1 MECLQR
7 NKNGKRCSKLGI
19 ETHRVHPGYCKFH
32 ITRFEA
38 NLDVP
43 TPFTENNHN
52 IPIPELP
59 AGGPVL
65 GFNANFNDMDF
76 LRLIDHNIDMRL
88 NMFIRQFYNEIII
101 HGNGRN
107 PEELDMILF
116 ESIVTLPAEEQ
127 NFLIVNYER
136 LIELVQIEI
145 RRIDQARINGNPV
158 QPVPVQ
164 PIQRVQIPADGMG
177 IIQRILQ
184 AVGFREEVQEVPVHN
199 QEQARQQPPQQD
211 KELARFATDNQNV
224 HTSKTVEMVLETS
237 KKLMKMA
244 KKKPSVLDTMAH
256 CFTKCKLSD
265 KARQQMAF
273 MYYSEISI
281 YNLKAPTY
289 RFVMDGI
296 WVYIDS
302 QSEELQ
308 KEITGRLAQELED
321 NIGMC
326 PQGNLS
332 RLVNVLS
339 GYMDGVGFKLEKTI
353 QDLMLELR
361 DIPDKKER
369 EVKAIKLCK
378 QFKQTSEETKAWIEL
393 LADI

>member
-7 NKNGKRCSKLGI
+7 NKNGKRCSKLAI

-38 NLDVP
+38 NVDVP
-43 TPFTENNHN
+43 TPFTENNQN

-59 AGGPVL
+59 GVPPL
-65 GFNANFNDMDF
+65 NFNANFDDMDF

-88 NMFIRQFYNEIII
+88 NVFIRQFYNDIII
-101 HGNGRN
+101 NGNGRN
-107 PEELDMILF
+107 PEEIDMILF

-136 LIELVQIEI
+136 LIELIQNEIQRIE
-145 RRIDQARINGNPV
+145 QARINGNPV

-164 PIQRVQIPADGMG
+164 PIQRVQVDGMG

-184 AVGFREEVQEVPVHN
+184 AVGFRDEIPEIPVQEHPRP
-199 QEQARQQPPQQD
+199 RQQALNRAED

-244 KKKPSVLDTMAH
+244 KKKPSELDTMAH

-281 YNLKAPTY
+281 YNLKSPTY
-289 RFVMDGI
+289 RLVMDGI

-308 KEITGRLAQELED
+308 KEIIGRLAQELED

-339 GYMDGVGFKLEKTI
+339 GYMDGVGFKVEKSLG
-353 QDLMLELR
+353 DLMLELR
-361 DIPDKKER
+361 DIPNKKER
-369 EVKAIKLCK
+369 EIKAIKLCK

-393 LADI
+393 LTDV